1 MSSKFLYNKVNR
13 KARTCLIA
21 FVAILL
27 SAGAGLGQDIP
38 SKVIEPTVKDTLNGT
53 SPPAISKLPNLSK
66 QNTEVK
72 PAFKT
77 PVESK
82 TSEALPL
89 LPGISSDPSNVLDKP
104 GLKKISK
111 PGDLF
116 LHAENLFHAGEWE
129 EAHLN
134 YNDFLKFQPND
145 PRIPQAIFRLGSI
158 EYARQSYVSALR
170 LMDFL
175 ILNHSYSSFARK
187 GLSVKGKCL
196 FELKRFQE
204 AETVFDRILKDNPD
218 GALRWGA
225 LVYLGKIYAKK
236 ADFKESLSRLLAI
249 EGEGLD
255 ENLKAEAHQ
264 QIESFINEGLDKGQ
278 LVELSR
284 QYLRSYPGDLAL
296 IRLMDFYRAERD
308 FGSYQII
315 LEDFISRFPTH
326 SKTEYFRKVQ
336 KRLQADKKRVIRIG
350 AVLPLSGERALVG
363 QKVLQGIQL
372 AFNQL
377 SLVEKE
383 KVELVVRDSGI
394 GRDVQEMV
402 EELAEDPNIVGII
415 GPILSGEVRKSV
427 KVLERYQLAAF
438 TPTASSPGLTEIS
451 PNIFRNALTRGIQAR
466 FLAEHA
472 INDLGFYRFVILYP
486 DESFGHQLRD
496 LFSEH
501 VIALGGT
508 IVESLSY
515 DRSQSD
521 FKKQILKIG
530 GVPDDKL
537 KKIILRHLKNGT
549 RPKPLDDKGNY
560 SRPVVEGGVFDEEEV
575 EGLKVSM
582 ELNYDAIFLPGLYD
596 KVGLI
601 APQLVFYN
609 IEQVQLLGT
618 NGWNSRAL
626 VDQARKYLG
635 SALFVDGFFSDS
647 RLPHVQK
654 FKKEFFATFG
664 EEPPAL
670 SAQAYDSAR
679 IFIKLIREN
688 AQNRIEVLK
697 RLPKI
702 KDFPGVAGRTT
713 ILPSGESEKKLARLR
728 VRGHRIEEVD

>member
-1 MSSKFLYNKVNR
+1 MNKPFKKLKPVILSRPSLFLVI
-13 KARTCLIA
+13 CL
-21 FVAILL
+21 LL
-27 SAGAGLGQDIP
+27 SGSVNADENTSTTASPSTGSAVKSANDSLSESNFETGKVKTDIIPGLP
-38 SKVIEPTVKDTLNGT
+38 PLRKLKKESSHFSTVKSGENSIAVKKPVL
-53 SPPAISKLPNLSK
+53 KELS
-66 QNTEVK
+66 N
-72 PAFKT
+72 
-77 PVESK
+77 
-82 TSEALPL
+82 
-89 LPGISSDPSNVLDKP
+89 
-104 GLKKISK
+104 

-116 LHAENLFHAGEWE
+116 LQAENYYHSGDLSDAQ
-129 EAHLN
+129 LN
-134 YNDFLKFQPND
+134 YNDFLKFHPND
-145 PRIPQAIFRLGSI
+145 PRIPQAIYRLGTI
-158 EYARQSYVSALR
+158 DFARQSYVSSLR

-175 ILNHSYSSFARK
+175 VFNHSSSSFAKR

-196 FELKRFQE
+196 FELKRFNE
-204 AETVFDRILKDNPD
+204 AEAVFDRVLKDNPD
-218 GALRWGA
+218 GALRWEA
-225 LVYLGKIYAKK
+225 LVFLGKINAKK
-236 ADFKESLSRLLAI
+236 ADYKESLERLLEI
-249 EGEGLD
+249 EGKELD
-255 ENLKAEAHQ
+255 EDLKEEAHQ
-264 QIESFINEGLDKGQ
+264 QIEALIKEGLDKGQ

-284 QYLRSYPGDLAL
+284 QYLRQYPGDLAL
-296 IRLMDFYRAERD
+296 LRLMDYYRAERD
-308 FGSYQII
+308 SGSYQIV

-326 SKTEYFRKVQ
+326 PKIEFFRRVQ
-336 KRLQADKKRVIRIG
+336 KRQKKDSRRVIRIG

-383 KVELVVRDSGI
+383 KMELVVRDSGI
-394 GRDVQEMV
+394 GRDVNKMI
-402 EELAEDPNIVGII
+402 EELAEDPNVVGII
-415 GPILSGEVRKSV
+415 GPILSGEVRESAKT
-427 KVLERYQLAAF
+427 LEQYQLAAF
-438 TPTASSPGLTEIS
+438 TPTASSPGLTELS

-472 INDLGFYRFVILYP
+472 INDMGLYRFVILYP
-486 DESFGHQLRD
+486 DENFGHQLRD
-496 LFSEH
+496 EFTEH
-501 VIALGGT
+501 VKALGGT

-521 FKKQILKIG
+521 FKEQILKIG

-537 KKIILRHLKNGT
+537 KKIIMRHLKNGT
-549 RPKPLDDKGNY
+549 RPKDLNDKGVF
-560 SRPVVEGGVFDEEEV
+560 SRPVVEGGVFDEDEI

-582 ELNYDAIFLPGLYD
+582 ELNYDAIFIPGLYD

-618 NGWNSRAL
+618 NGWNSREL

-635 SALFVDGFFSDS
+635 SALFVDGYFSNS

-654 FKKEFFATFG
+654 FKKEFFTTFG

-688 AQNRIEVLK
+688 AQNRIEILK

-702 KDFPGVAGRTT
+702 KDFPGVAGTTT
-713 ILPSGESEKKLARLR
+713 ILPSGESEKKLSRLR
-728 VRGHRIEEVD
+728 VRGHRIEEVE